1 MTPLCGCAPPRG
13 HPGAQARGA
22 AHEVRPCMAAW
33 ACCLTSLR
41 SGSCAPCTRRP
52 RACRFSIRQQWS
64 GAPER
69 AAPARAQ
76 DVLTLR
82 DLYEVN
88 LGLARPDSPISFYD
102 VEKGIV
108 SAAPVRPPSI
118 VHNCDIEHS
127 LVGEGSLLNVRRAR
141 APLPARRR
149 ALRAC
154 AWSGSAGA
162 AAQRLLRHGLHV
174 MKRDPPLEHDG
185 QSGL

>member
-1 MTPLCGCAPPRG
+1 
-13 HPGAQARGA
+13 
-22 AHEVRPCMAAW
+22 MAAW

-127 LVGEGSLLNVRRAR
+127 LVGEGSLLNVRRPRAPSCPPACAARMRMERQRRCRCAASVAAR
-141 APLPARRR
+141 AACHEARPPF
-149 ALRAC
+149 
-154 AWSGSAGA
+154 GA
-162 AAQRLLRHGLHV
+162 
-174 MKRDPPLEHDG
+174 
-185 QSGL
+185 